1 MIITKSQAQ
10 EWIDKSLYP
19 FESHYLQLENGNLHY
34 IDEGQGEILLF
45 VHGPPTW
52 SFLYRDFI
60 KEFSKSYRCIAVDNL
75 GFGLSKK
82 TADFVGTPQDHA
94 QNLSAFIKKMNL
106 ENITLVV
113 HDFGGPI
120 GLSTALDAPEKIKRI
135 VLFNSWLW
143 ATKDDPMAQQI
154 NGLLNS
160 KEGEQYYLEQN
171 YSVQVLLKE
180 AFIDQTKLTPNIHA
194 HYIGPFPD
202 RNSRKALLNIGKG
215 FMGASD
221 WYESLWQ
228 RLDLLADKDWLILW
242 GNKDPFLNPS
252 YLKKWTTKLPNA
264 KVVQFESGHF
274 VQEEKTSE
282 AIQAIEEM
290 LHQH

>member
-34 IDEGQGEILLF
+34 IDEGKGEILLF
-45 VHGPPTW
+45 VHGTPTW

-75 GFGLSKK
+75 GFGLSKRP
-82 TADFVGTPQDHA
+82 ADFAGTPQDHA
-94 QNLSAFIKKMNL
+94 QNLSDFIKQLDLKD
-106 ENITLVV
+106 ITLIV

-120 GLSTALDAPEKIKRI
+120 GLSTALNAPEKIKRI

-194 HYIGPFPD
+194 HYVGPFPD

-228 RLDLLADKDWLILW
+228 QLDLLAKKEWLILW

-282 AIQAIEEM
+282 AIQAIRKM
-290 LHQH
+290 LQQH